1 MMILIMEKTMATLTI
16 PIQFDED
23 KLREIVAE
31 AVEKL
36 KAEGYIWRDKDGELL
51 AIKNGKSTG
60 CDKPKEC

>member
-1 MMILIMEKTMATLTI
+1 MELTI

-36 KAEGYIWRDKDGELL
+36 KAEGWIWRDKDGKLL
-51 AIKNGKSTG
+51 AIENGKSTG
-60 CDKPKEC
+60 CDKPKES